1 MSVLDC
7 YNYIYENN
15 FRVHNDS
22 KRRFKIY
29 YNTIKSSVRQHQE
42 FDTRNLI
49 DKTKRLIKVN
59 DSDIMCNITFKWIDR
74 EFIPYDINLQPY
86 VKEVHIRVLLSQAY
100 IIFSLM
106 NTPRTITKYNVHV
119 L

>member
-15 FRVHNDS
+15 FIVHNDS

-29 YNTIKSSVRQHQE
+29 YNTIKRPARQHQE
-42 FDTRNLI
+42 FDTSHLI
-49 DKTKRLIKVN
+49 SKVKRLIELN
-59 DSDIMCNITFKWIDR
+59 DSDTMCNITFKWIDR
-74 EFIPYDINLQPY
+74 EFIPCDINLQPY
-86 VKEVHIRVLLSQAY
+86 IKEVHIRVLLSQAH

-106 NTPRTITKYNVHV
+106 NTPRTITKYNVHI